1 MSVMVISLGG
11 LLAVVCCLGIWRRR
25 QRRQRQ
31 AGNALLAAT
40 EAGDLA
46 QMRAALAHRAAI
58 NIKNAHGWTPLHIAA
73 AGGDVRVLALLL
85 QHGADVH
92 AESNLGTTP
101 LYNATVF
108 GKKSAIVE
116 LLLAHGA
123 RPESAWNP
131 MF

>member
-1 MSVMVISLGG
+1 MVVTLGG
-11 LLAVVCCLGIWRRR
+11 LLAVVCCLGLWRWR
-25 QRRQRQ
+25 QRHQRQ

-46 QMRAALAHRAAI
+46 LMRAALAHRADV
-58 NIKNAHGWTPLHIAA
+58 NIRNAQGCTPLHIAA

-92 AESNLGTTP
+92 AASNLGTTP

-108 GKKSAIVE
+108 GQKAAIVE

-123 RPESAWNP
+123 RPESAWSP
-131 MF
+131 TF

>member
-1 MSVMVISLGG
+1 MSVMVVSLGG
-11 LLAVVCCLGIWRRR
+11 LLAVVCCLGIWRWR
-25 QRRQRQ
+25 QRRTRQ

-40 EAGDLA
+40 ETGDLA
-46 QMRAALAHRAAI
+46 QMRAALAHRADI
-58 NIKNAHGWTPLHIAA
+58 NIRNAQGWTPLHIAA
-73 AGGDVRVLALLL
+73 AGGDVQVLALLL

-92 AESNLGTTP
+92 AECNLGTTP

-123 RPESAWNP
+123 RPESAWSP
-131 MF
+131 TF